1 MSELRKKYQ
10 ETLKEN
16 STKNIVAINLIFI
29 GKILNFAWRL
39 ISAKFYLRKCKTGR
53 FVTTRGKPLILVKGS
68 VTIGNR
74 VVLWSIF
81 SRTIIS
87 IHSKAKL
94 QIGDYT
100 RINGVHIAAKSSIII
115 GKNVRI
121 GPYTIIMDSDFH
133 DIQEHSVEGKS
144 EPIVIGDNT
153 WIASRAI
160 ILKGVTIGEGCVI
173 AAGAVVTK
181 NVPPYSMVAGVPA
194 VVVKEINDQ
203 KKISNLHL

>member
-1 MSELRKKYQ
+1 MSELRKKYR

-16 STKNIVAINLIFI
+16 STKNIFVINLIFV
-29 GKILNFAWRL
+29 GKILNFIWRI
-39 ISAKFYLRKCKTGR
+39 ISAKIYLRKCKTGR

-68 VTIGNR
+68 VIIGNR

-87 IHSKAKL
+87 IHSKARL

-181 NVPPYSMVAGVPA
+181 NVPPHSMVAGVPA
-194 VVVKEINDQ
+194 VVVKEINDS
-203 KKISNLHL
+203 KTVSNLHP

>member
-1 MSELRKKYQ
+1 MFELRKKYQ

-68 VTIGNR
+68 VLIGNR

-133 DIQEHSVEGKS
+133 DIQEHSMEGRS

-194 VVVKEINDQ
+194 VVVREINNPQ
-203 KKISNLHL
+203 RKI

>member
-1 MSELRKKYQ
+1 MFELKRKYQ

-16 STKNIVAINLIFI
+16 SAKNIAVINLIFI
-29 GKILNFAWRL
+29 SKILNFAWRL

-68 VTIGNR
+68 VIIGNR

-100 RINGVHIAAKSSIII
+100 RINGVHIAAKSSIIL

-153 WIASRAI
+153 WIASRVI

-194 VVVKEINDQ
+194 VVI
-203 KKISNLHL
+203 KKLKPREGK

>member
-1 MSELRKKYQ
+1 MFELKRKYQ

-16 STKNIVAINLIFI
+16 SAKNIAVINLIFI
-29 GKILNFAWRL
+29 SKILNFAWRL

-68 VTIGNR
+68 VIIGNR

-100 RINGVHIAAKSSIII
+100 RINGVHIAAKSSIIL

-153 WIASRAI
+153 WIASRVI
-160 ILKGVTIGEGCVI
+160 ILKGVTIGEGCVR

-194 VVVKEINDQ
+194 VVI
-203 KKISNLHL
+203 KKLKPREGK

>member
-1 MSELRKKYQ
+1 MFELKKKYQ

-16 STKNIVAINLIFI
+16 STKNIALINLIFI

-39 ISAKFYLRKCKTGR
+39 ISAKFYLRNCKTGR
-53 FVTTRGKPLILVKGS
+53 FVTTRGKPLIIAKGT
-68 VTIGNR
+68 VIIGDR

-81 SRTIIS
+81 NRTIIS
-87 IHSKAKL
+87 IHAKAKL

-100 RINGVHIAAKSSIII
+100 RINGVHIAAKSSIKI

-144 EPIVIGDNT
+144 EPIIIGDNT
-153 WIASRAI
+153 WIASRVI
-160 ILKGVTIGEGCVI
+160 ILKGVTIGEGAVI

-181 NVPPYSMVAGVPA
+181 DVPAYSMVAGVPA
-194 VVVKEINDQ
+194 VVVREINDT
-203 KKISNLHL
+203 KTVRNLHP